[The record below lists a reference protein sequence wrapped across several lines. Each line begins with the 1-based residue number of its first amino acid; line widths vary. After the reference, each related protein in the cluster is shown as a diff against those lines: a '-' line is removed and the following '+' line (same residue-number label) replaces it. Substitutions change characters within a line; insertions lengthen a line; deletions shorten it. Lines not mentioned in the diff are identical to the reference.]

1 MIVFESAMFV
11 SRNII
16 LPVGANGALGGDYFI
31 RPAAGRVEFSPMNAV
46 STRGTF

>member
-1 MIVFESAMFV
+1 LIGF
-11 SRNII
+11 
-16 LPVGANGALGGDYFI
+16 GGDYFT